1 MMQRIHIHMYTTGD
15 IVPPNEEIFAKDES
29 FISVKHLLIATFI
42 FSGSSS
48 NLHPNAVAPPGSQQ
62 ANQMFGANHQG
73 AVTESQSVVQQ
84 HPNIGAAQQ

>member
-1 MMQRIHIHMYTTGD
+1 MPWKLY
-15 IVPPNEEIFAKDES
+15 EEIRYLVSMAKSES
-29 FISVKHLLIATFI
+29 FISVKHLLIASFI

-73 AVTESQSVVQQ
+73 AATDPQSIIQQ
-84 HPNIGAAQQ
+84 RPSNGAAQQQQQV